1 MKPINE
7 ELAKKVWQQ
16 LEHEMLQGW
25 NYSEIKL
32 SSQHE
37 FLNKAYRFKLKNKI
51 PKDRVNT

>member
-32 SSQHE
+32 SSQYE

-51 PKDRVNT
+51 PKDRVNA